1 MYIILNKNEKI
12 LFKGPGSLVDWTI
25 VIQDSN
31 NREISKYRQDE
42 YSLTGCVTFLNLK
55 LENITV
61 FSKDS
66 LCEDAINFVNV
77 SGQLNK
83 VEIENSSFDSVDV
96 DFSNLDFDQIDIF
109 NSGNDC
115 LDVSFSNINISK
127 INVNNCNDK
136 GFSIGEKSDVNLDS
150 LYSNKSKIVVAVKD
164 SSKVKINN
172 FTGLDANICIAMYR
186 KKQEF
191 GPSYLNINSYNC
203 LAKNS
208 NFIQDGQE
216 VNIEK

>member
-1 MYIILNKNEKI
+1 M
-12 LFKGPGSLVDWTI
+12 
-25 VIQDSN
+25 
-31 NREISKYRQDE
+31 
-42 YSLTGCVTFLNLK
+42 
-55 LENITV
+55 
-61 FSKDS
+61 
-66 LCEDAINFVNV
+66 
-77 SGQLNK
+77 
-83 VEIENSSFDSVDV
+83 
-96 DFSNLDFDQIDIF
+96 
-109 NSGNDC
+109 
-115 LDVSFSNINISK
+115 
-127 INVNNCNDK
+127 
-136 GFSIGEKSDVNLDS
+136 
-150 LYSNKSKIVVAVKD
+150 YSNKSKIVVAVKD